1 MQFAHLLFVES
12 PAFTGFST
20 SDDPAADRSCD
31 DAKITRD
38 HVAFLRG
45 FMLRHPSLAGE

>member
-1 MQFAHLLFVES
+1 MQFANLLFVES
-12 PAFTGFST
+12 PAFTGYST
-20 SDDPAADRSCD
+20 SDDPADHSCN

-45 FMLRHPSLAGE
+45 FMLRHPSLAGG